1 VPAGIEGSRAALSSP
16 GDETTRA
23 AFTWWS
29 FNTLSTKVWYTLL
42 GKSSGSFE
50 AALGLTGVE
59 SPLKTRYWSMIG
71 FTLLAP
77 WRATGI
83 DLAFSAYH
91 RNVFPAEKGERDIT
105 ARDLGKL

>member
-1 VPAGIEGSRAALSSP
+1 VPAGNQGSWAALLGP
-16 GDETTRA
+16 GGETTRP

-50 AALGLTGVE
+50 ASLRLTGGE
-59 SPLKTRYWSMIG
+59 SPLKTRYSSMID

-91 RNVFPAEKGERDIT
+91 ENVFPAEKDERDST
-105 ARDLGKL
+105 TRDLAKL